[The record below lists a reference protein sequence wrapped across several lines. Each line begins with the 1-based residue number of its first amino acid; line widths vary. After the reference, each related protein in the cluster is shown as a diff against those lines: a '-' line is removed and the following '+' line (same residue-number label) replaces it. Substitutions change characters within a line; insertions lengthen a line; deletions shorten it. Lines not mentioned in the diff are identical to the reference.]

1 MGGGW
6 ASQRREQTY
15 GPSLPK
21 ASEASGRR
29 PDHALS
35 FEHGSGADPPPPPSL
50 RAPLLGYSWLLKV
63 LLSAHIMILIGAALH
78 DYLKH
83 LNQAN

>member
-1 MGGGW
+1 MVRACRRQARRLAEGQTTHLVLNMG
-6 ASQRREQTY
+6 AVQT
-15 GPSLPK
+15 P
-21 ASEASGRR
+21 
-29 PDHALS
+29 
-35 FEHGSGADPPPPPSL
+35 PPPPPSL